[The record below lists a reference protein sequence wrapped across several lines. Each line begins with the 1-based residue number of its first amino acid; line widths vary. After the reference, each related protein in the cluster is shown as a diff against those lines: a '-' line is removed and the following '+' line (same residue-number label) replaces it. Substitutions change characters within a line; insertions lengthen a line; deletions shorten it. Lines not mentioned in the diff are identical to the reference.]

1 MAYPLL
7 WTVLPHAGNS
17 DTQERLAL
25 IDRLLTLLSPERIEA
40 LVADREFIGEDCY
53 GGPDYGDKTFRH
65 SSSGYL
71 ASLGAAVIAAR
82 KSSKPRL
89 KRLLGA

>member
-1 MAYPLL
+1 VHHVNGDKSDNHPDNITVFSLQKAHMMWHHFL
-7 WTVLPHAGNS
+7 W
-17 DTQERLAL
+17 RK
-25 IDRLLTLLSPERIEA
+25 
-40 LVADREFIGEDCY
+40 
-53 GGPDYGDKTFRH
+53 PDYGDKTFRH